1 MGLANER
8 ASSFLH
14 FLQPPAPAA
23 PMAAFQLAVATP
35 LSGPHPARSCLHL
48 EVSRPLAAGLLEQ
61 DRLSQPS
68 KGVGSGDKKLERAQE
83 TDG

>member
-1 MGLANER
+1 MSRETREER
-8 ASSFLH
+8 TE
-14 FLQPPAPAA
+14 
-23 PMAAFQLAVATP
+23 VE
-35 LSGPHPARSCLHL
+35 RVHL